1 MTTKLEKTLK
11 REISIAGQAYII
23 TFSPEALLITL
34 KGHRKGKSF
43 LWKDLIG
50 DDAALA
56 TALNASLGLFE
67 KQQAVSVAVA
77 KSAVRKRAKPGKPGK
92 PGKQTKRK
100 G

>member
-1 MTTKLEKTLK
+1 MTTQLEKTLK

-92 PGKQTKRK
+92 QTKRK